1 MTVGTCGRQREVA
14 EALRGGRWP
23 EGGGPELRAH
33 VDGCS
38 MCADFVLVTEALQR
52 AREESFR
59 VAPVESA
66 GILWWRAQLRRR
78 NAAVER
84 VGRPMRHAQL
94 FALAINLLVV
104 TGFAAWQVRHGV
116 DWLGWLPDL
125 HRFHD
130 AGAGA
135 SWSLAGMGGD
145 WSFILLAAGVA
156 AVVGLSGVVVYLSL
170 ERE

>member
-14 EALRGGRWP
+14 EILRGGRWP

-33 VDGCS
+33 VDGCGA
-38 MCADFVLVTEALQR
+38 CADLVLVTEAFRR

-66 GILWWRAQLRRR
+66 GIVWWRAQLRRR
-78 NAAVER
+78 NAALER
-84 VGRPMRHAQL
+84 VARPMRQAQL

-104 TGFAAWQVRHGV
+104 AGFAVWQVRRGV

-125 HRFHD
+125 ERLRE
-130 AGAGA
+130 AGAGTP
-135 SWSLAGMGGD
+135 WSLASMSGD
-145 WSFILLAAGVA
+145 WSLVLLAAAVA
-156 AVVGLSGVVVYLSL
+156 VVVGLSGLVVYLSL